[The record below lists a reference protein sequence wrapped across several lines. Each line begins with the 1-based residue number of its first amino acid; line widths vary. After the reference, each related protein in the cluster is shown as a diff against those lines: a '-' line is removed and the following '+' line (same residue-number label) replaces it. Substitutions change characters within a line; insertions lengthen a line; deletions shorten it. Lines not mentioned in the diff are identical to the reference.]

1 MAGSKKGISAA
12 WVGVVLT
19 LVVHFGGSLWLF
31 AQVYFQQQAII
42 KNQDK
47 RELMVDRKLEGIEEQ
62 LGRLSDKVGRL
73 SSPQWRQWKEL
84 SSSPSR

>member
-1 MAGSKKGISAA
+1 MAGSEKGISAA